1 MKRLVFC
8 FIMAA
13 TIACMASCEGKNGE
27 KQAEGWLKQ
36 AQSMAEKG
44 EYTKAAAAIDSLR
57 KNCPKAIEARKT
69 ALKLYQQ
76 MSLKAAQQTVESA
89 DKALQAVNSAYT
101 KMQAAVNELRERGEA
116 TAEQFTSLTLL
127 RMKRDSIQTVFD
139 VECAKIKYIKAKM
152 RE

>member
-1 MKRLVFC
+1 
-8 FIMAA
+8 
-13 TIACMASCEGKNGE
+13 
-27 KQAEGWLKQ
+27 
-36 AQSMAEKG
+36 
-44 EYTKAAAAIDSLR
+44 
-57 KNCPKAIEARKT
+57 
-69 ALKLYQQ
+69 LKLYQQ